1 MSGLRSEN
9 TCAKRAR
16 VWKNHFL
23 SWGLLFAKWTSSFAY
38 PIFCNQRRK
47 HINFGFFRTTPRE
60 IASFWKPTP
69 KSLDKWFMKNR
80 IVCRTF
86 LRKTQG
92 KLLWENEFF
101 IRQIALLCNIPWDW
115 CILLGPAYLKN
126 PWNNSI
132 CLIFEMLKSLH
143 EDWNCTAR
151 RCLQPTYKRAWKIP
165 DKI

>member
-1 MSGLRSEN
+1 MRILARSALASEKTISSHEVCCLPNGLLRSLTPFFATNEEN
-9 TCAKRAR
+9 T
-16 VWKNHFL
+16 L
-23 SWGLLFAKWTSSFAY
+23 ILF
-38 PIFCNQRRK
+38 
-47 HINFGFFRTTPRE
+47 FFRTTPRE
-60 IASFWKPTP
+60 IASFWTFWKPTP

-101 IRQIALLCNIPWDW
+101 IRQIALLCNIPWVW

-151 RCLQPTYKRAWKIP
+151 RSTLLTTNI
-165 DKI
+165 